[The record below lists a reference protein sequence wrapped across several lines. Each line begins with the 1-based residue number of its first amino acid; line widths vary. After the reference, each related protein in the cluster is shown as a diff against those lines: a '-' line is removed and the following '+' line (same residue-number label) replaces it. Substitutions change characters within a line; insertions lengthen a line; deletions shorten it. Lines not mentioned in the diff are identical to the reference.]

1 MVTKLLLFYLFTN
14 NFKIKV
20 DIQLHFKTTAGQILL
35 DTNRQMKTKK
45 IPDAEAPGIIIKSL
59 LSVDYFT

>member
-1 MVTKLLLFYLFTN
+1 MITKLLLFYLFTN

-20 DIQLHFKTTAGQILL
+20 DIQLHFKTTAEQILL

-45 IPDAEAPGIIIKSL
+45 SPMPKHRG
-59 LSVDYFT
+59 